1 MFPWLLSL
9 TLSGPENLKISF
21 FEMPIIPQTLNN
33 NNLRTTNAKSINLY
47 TVINHIKYSLKKHFL
62 KAMFT
67 VTVFEILLFVERT
80 KSLKLLEKWLA
91 YKLRRFWVVFNLFW
105 SSLTLSIPEKL
116 KNLIFE
122 MPIIPQTLNNII
134 FRTTNTKSINLH
146 TIRSLTK
153 YSLKNFFKGNVY
165 SLRFRD
171 IAVRGKNGIITS
183 PAGCKERKG

>member
-1 MFPWLLSL
+1 
-9 TLSGPENLKISF
+9 
-21 FEMPIIPQTLNN
+21 
-33 NNLRTTNAKSINLY
+33 
-47 TVINHIKYSLKKHFL
+47 
-62 KAMFT
+62 MFT
-67 VTVFEILLFVERT
+67 VTVFEILLFIERT

-122 MPIIPQTLNNII
+122 MPIIPQTLNSII

-183 PAGCKERKG
+183 PAGCKERKGQKPKKYSNFVEITRKVIGSQA

>member
-1 MFPWLLSL
+1 MFPWLLCL
-9 TLSGPENLKISF
+9 TLSGPEKLKISF

-47 TVINHIKYSLKKHFL
+47 AIINHIKYSLKKRFL

-67 VTVFEILLFVERT
+67 LTVFEILLFVERT
-80 KSLKLLEKWLA
+80 KSDWLTS
-91 YKLRRFWVVFNLFW
+91 LGGFEWFLTFFW

-116 KNLIFE
+116 KNVIFE

-146 TIRSLTK
+146 TIRNLTK
-153 YSLKNFFKGNVY
+153 
-165 SLRFRD
+165 
-171 IAVRGKNGIITS
+171 
-183 PAGCKERKG
+183 

>member
-47 TVINHIKYSLKKHFL
+47 TIINHIKYSLKKHFL

-122 MPIIPQTLNNII
+122 MPIIPQTLNINMQS
-134 FRTTNTKSINLH
+134 FKYLNINLH
-146 TIRSLTK
+146 TIRKLIK
-153 YSLKNFFKGNVY
+153 YSLKNAVIKAMFTRTAFEILLFK
-165 SLRFRD
+165 
-171 IAVRGKNGIITS
+171 VRSVLSPTQRRTGKNHH
-183 PAGCKERKG
+183 